1 MAIGAGVPTY
11 EWEVLPIVEYAP
23 RQSGVYAIYG
33 PHGCI
38 YVGGSDDIRASLLRR
53 YSEENSCIMWNAPTG
68 FQFLLVP
75 SSLRVFQQN
84 QLILALKPI
93 CNRHE
98 EQSG

>member
-11 EWEVLPIVEYAP
+11 QWDVLPIIQEAP

-33 PHGCI
+33 LHGCI
-38 YVGGSDDIRASLLRR
+38 YVGESGDIRASLLRH
-53 YSEENSCIMWNAPTG
+53 YGEENSCIMWNAPTS

-75 SSLRVFQQN
+75 SSLRVFQKN
-84 QLILALKPI
+84 QLILALQPI

-98 EQSG
+98 ERSG